1 MRRRKVD
8 DSLVAGL
15 ENRMKALA
23 NAPLFED
30 FRSRNSGDYSEE
42 FQRFIKSVR
51 AAGA

>member
-23 NAPLFED
+23 NSPLFED